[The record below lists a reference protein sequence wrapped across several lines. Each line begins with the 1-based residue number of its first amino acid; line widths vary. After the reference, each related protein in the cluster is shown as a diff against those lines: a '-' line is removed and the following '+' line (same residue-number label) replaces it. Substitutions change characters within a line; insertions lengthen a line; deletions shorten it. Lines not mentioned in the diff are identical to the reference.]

1 MINKK
6 ITINLLKILV
16 ALEIAFLFVFLIN
29 KIYKNQKQIEKFE
42 KRLQNMELNCKF
54 YDLDFCQWKY

>member
-29 KIYKNQKQIEKFE
+29 KIYENQKQIEKFE
-42 KRLQNMELNCKF
+42 KRLQNMELNYKF